1 MGREVLSERKEPWIS
16 QRQPK
21 SWAEKAERSAACRSP
36 RGKSTLLGLTEG
48 RAAGR
53 RAVRTKPRKDKA
65 MDRERIQEEIE
76 DEMFAYFEREDEPDF
91 TTLDFDTLPDPDF
104 TGVVDA
110 EGRPV

>member
-1 MGREVLSERKEPWIS
+1 
-16 QRQPK
+16 
-21 SWAEKAERSAACRSP
+21 
-36 RGKSTLLGLTEG
+36 
-48 RAAGR
+48 
-53 RAVRTKPRKDKA
+53 

-76 DEMFAYFEREDEPDF
+76 DEMFTYFEREDEPDF